1 MCINGNISSDGIT
14 FRMEAARKET
24 LVIPVNDYEIISA
37 SKIKSAHTSFWYY
50 AVCNICHHTFNFNSF
65 FFS

>member
-14 FRMEAARKET
+14 FRREAARKET

-37 SKIKSAHTSFWYY
+37 SKIQSAHTS
-50 AVCNICHHTFNFNSF
+50 CN
-65 FFS
+65 